1 MSMLNVF
8 ILFLAFV
15 YVDRDGQRLYNFH
28 MPEQDFRAV
37 AGKII
42 RSERLKMGWSQEE
55 LAEKA
60 ELHPSFI
67 GQIERGLRAA
77 SFKTLERLGVIF
89 GLKPAD
95 FLAGGGRGDAAYK
108 PHPLERRILGLV
120 RGCSTREQQ
129 LVYQTIKHLL
139 RQKRRL
145 GK

>member
-1 MSMLNVF
+1 
-8 ILFLAFV
+8 
-15 YVDRDGQRLYNFH
+15 
-28 MPEQDFRAV
+28 
-37 AGKII
+37 
-42 RSERLKMGWSQEE
+42 MGWSQEE

-95 FLAGGGRGDAAYK
+95 FLEDGPAAGAAYK
-108 PHPLERRILGLV
+108 PHPLERKILGLLK
-120 RGCSTREQQ
+120 GCSSREQQ

-139 RQKRRL
+139 RQKRKL

>member
-1 MSMLNVF
+1 
-8 ILFLAFV
+8 
-15 YVDRDGQRLYNFH
+15 
-28 MPEQDFRAV
+28 
-37 AGKII
+37 
-42 RSERLKMGWSQEE
+42 MGLSQEE

-77 SFKTLERLGVIF
+77 SFKTLERLGLIF
-89 GLKPAD
+89 GLKPVD
-95 FLAGGGRGDAAYK
+95 FLAGGDCGDAAYK
-108 PHPLERRILGLV
+108 PQPLERRILGLI

>member
-1 MSMLNVF
+1 
-8 ILFLAFV
+8 
-15 YVDRDGQRLYNFH
+15 
-28 MPEQDFRAV
+28 
-37 AGKII
+37 
-42 RSERLKMGWSQEE
+42 MGWSQEE